1 MLNILLLLEAVAVA
15 HELALE
21 VVLEDTE
28 LLQDLLLHLV
38 QPLR

>member
-1 MLNILLLLEAVAVA
+1 MLNILLLLEAVVAA
-15 HELALE
+15 HELALV
-21 VVLEDTE
+21 VVLVDLE